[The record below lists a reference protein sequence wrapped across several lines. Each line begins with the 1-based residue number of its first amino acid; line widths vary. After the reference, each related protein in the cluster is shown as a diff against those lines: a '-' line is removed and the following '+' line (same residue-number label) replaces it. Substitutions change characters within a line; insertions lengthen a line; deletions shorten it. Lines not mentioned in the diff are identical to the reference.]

1 MKDMTLLV
9 MAAGMGSRYGG
20 LKQLDAVGPNGETII
35 DFSVYD
41 AIRAGYNKVVF
52 IIRKDFEKQF
62 KQKISNKYKNKIE
75 VEIVYQDLNDLIAAV
90 KESNFQINFFDTS
103 CFDGKYITEG
113 VTPEY
118 LENLHSFRKSNK
130 SSDS

>member
-20 LKQLDAVGPNGETII
+20 LKQLDAVGPIGVTII

-62 KQKISNKYKNKIE
+62 KQKISNKYKNKID
-75 VEIVYQDLNDLIAAV
+75 VEIVYQDLNDLPDRTQF
-90 KESNFQINFFDTS
+90 ERFH
-103 CFDGKYITEG
+103 
-113 VTPEY
+113 
-118 LENLHSFRKSNK
+118 L
-130 SSDS
+130 

>member
-62 KQKISNKYKNKIE
+62 KQKISNKYKDKID
-75 VEIVYQDLNDLIAAV
+75 VEIVYQDLHDL
-90 KESNFQINFFDTS
+90 
-103 CFDGKYITEG
+103 
-113 VTPEY
+113 PR
-118 LENLHSFRKSNK
+118 SFRCPSERSKNLGAQGMQF
-130 SSDS
+130 

>member
-52 IIRKDFEKQF
+52 IIREDFEKQF
-62 KQKISNKYKNKIE
+62 KQKISNKYK
-75 VEIVYQDLNDLIAAV
+75 D
-90 KESNFQINFFDTS
+90 
-103 CFDGKYITEG
+103 KYN
-113 VTPEY
+113 P
-118 LENLHSFRKSNK
+118 K
-130 SSDS
+130 

>member
-62 KQKISNKYKNKIE
+62 KQKVSNK
-75 VEIVYQDLNDLIAAV
+75 IVFIC
-90 KESNFQINFFDTS
+90 FF
-103 CFDGKYITEG
+103 
-113 VTPEY
+113 
-118 LENLHSFRKSNK
+118 
-130 SSDS
+130 

>member
-52 IIRKDFEKQF
+52 IL
-62 KQKISNKYKNKIE
+62 S
-75 VEIVYQDLNDLIAAV
+75 LIH
-90 KESNFQINFFDTS
+90 I
-103 CFDGKYITEG
+103 
-113 VTPEY
+113 
-118 LENLHSFRKSNK
+118 
-130 SSDS
+130 